1 MQSGHIVTR
10 AARQNPNFER
20 VRSGQRPGM
29 LDQIRRWARQLA
41 A

>member
-1 MQSGHIVTR
+1 MESGHIVTR

-20 VRSGQRPGM
+20 VRSGHRPGV
-29 LDQIRRWARQLA
+29 LDRIRGWARHLA